1 MIQSLKYH
9 INPAKIFSWCIVI
22 FLCSGLIKSFFK
34 FIGANIFYDIT
45 AITGLLII
53 GLVFILNKGI
63 QRKHLT
69 AFYLLFTLTTWILFT
84 STYSSSDEYFLIKLL
99 KFGQIW
105 VSFLSGYFIISMGLE
120 RYFFIRM
127 VVISTILGILYTFG
141 IIYAALSRGEWGEI
155 IASYL
160 EVSLLCSFSLTA
172 LIVFNK
178 SIFKTPLLIFLIFT
192 CATILLGN
200 GARGGIIFTTLSLI
214 AYALTN
220 TKNLKNILFGV
231 TVVTI
236 LTILGYIYSPEI
248 KLLFDR
254 SFFRLSFFFGVDK
267 GDSITDRFELISF
280 TIDKVAQSPIF
291 GYGFGSFSEE
301 YIGVDGRYYPHNI
314 FLEILFELGL
324 IGLVFFA
331 LFLLTLFIRLDLKKA
346 ACYVILALPPFFNSL
361 KSLELTEHR
370 LLFFC
375 FGLFLC
381 LSNNKI
387 ISNNKLI
394 LKPKTKKYN

>member
-1 MIQSLKYH
+1 MGK
-9 INPAKIFSWCIVI
+9 
-22 FLCSGLIKSFFK
+22 SGSHFCLGTLSFNGPK
-34 FIGANIFYDIT
+34 
-45 AITGLLII
+45 
-53 GLVFILNKGI
+53 
-63 QRKHLT
+63 RH
-69 AFYLLFTLTTWILFT
+69 
-84 STYSSSDEYFLIKLL
+84 
-99 KFGQIW
+99 
-105 VSFLSGYFIISMGLE
+105 
-120 RYFFIRM
+120 FFRRM
-127 VVISTILGILYTFG
+127 VVISTFWNSIHFR
-141 IIYAALSRGEWGEI
+141 IIYALSGESGGEI
-155 IASYL
+155 IASS

-178 SIFKTPLLIFLIFT
+178 SIFNPLLIFLIFAG
-192 CATILLGN
+192 ATILLGN
-200 GARGGIIFTTLSLI
+200 GARGGIIFTILSLL

-220 TKNLKNILFGV
+220 IKNLKNILFGI
-231 TVVTI
+231 TVISI

-301 YIGVDGRYYPHNI
+301 YINVDGRYYPHNI
-314 FLEILFELGL
+314 FLEIIFELGL

-381 LSNNKI
+381 LSSNKI

-394 LKPKTKKYN
+394 LKPKTKK